1 MRIID
6 RELVVAKIAIIKI
19 IAIAVI
25 IGNGVNF
32 GVVTI
37 RIVVV
42 LWQIVARQWL
52 VGLTITEILICS
64 DGHICGTLVLVT

>member
-52 VGLTITEILICS
+52 VGLTITEI
-64 DGHICGTLVLVT
+64 

>member
-6 RELVVAKIAIIKI
+6 RELVVAKIAIKKV
-19 IAIAVI
+19 IAVAVI

-52 VGLTITEILICS
+52 VGLTITEI
-64 DGHICGTLVLVT
+64 